1 MVLKKV
7 KFFVFH
13 LLAEQTDKL
22 ENSNPYGFGL
32 LKGYKDYYGGRDGRK
47 H

>member
-1 MVLKKV
+1 MLKKI
-7 KFFVFH
+7 KFFMSH
-13 LLAEQTDKL
+13 LFTEKINKL

-32 LKGYKDYYGGRDGRK
+32 LKGYEDYYGGRDEPK